1 MCSIGDQENEDI
13 HRIRGELGLKTCTE
27 QEIMG
32 LKTCTEQIR
41 RMKHK
46 LGGDCVIEDKSKI
59 RDQGIADMHRIGKNR
74 LHNSTKQDVMGI
86 NTCRE
91 DIGGLKTCTQQ
102 EEIIG
107 LKTCTEQEVLG
118 LEMSTEQ
125 EIRRLRTGKGD
136 YEIED
141 IHIMD

>member
-1 MCSIGDQENEDI
+1 
-13 HRIRGELGLKTCTE
+13 
-27 QEIMG
+27 
-32 LKTCTEQIR
+32 
-41 RMKHK
+41 
-46 LGGDCVIEDKSKI
+46 
-59 RDQGIADMHRIGKNR
+59 
-74 LHNSTKQDVMGI
+74 MGI

-141 IHIMD
+141 IHIIGDSQIENLHIIRGYGIATAQNQRLCD